1 MLAPS
6 ITVGQLL
13 GHYRIVEKI
22 GGGGQGDVFRA
33 HDERFDRDVALKIL
47 PTRALADEAARQQFR
62 QEAQSVG
69 KLSHPNIATAF
80 YFGEENGVD
89 FLVTEYISG
98 AGLDE
103 KLKDGPLPEA
113 AVLALGMQL
122 ASGLEAAHRE
132 GIVHRDLKP
141 GNLRITQTGQLKI
154 LDFGLAQLVDP
165 GADVSSAETV
175 SLSMTLTG
183 TLPYMAPEQF
193 DGITDQRSDLWA
205 AGVVLYEI
213 STCKLPF
220 PQSQLYRLREAIRH
234 DEPVRPSEVNPAIS
248 PGLEAVIL
256 RALQKDPKQRYQT
269 AKELHDDLAHL
280 SAGRDPRKDDG
291 LRVRPLALALL
302 AVLLAGSALVAYH
315 FRPQIKEI
323 LGQHPPAGNNF
334 RVLAVLPIESA
345 DQNAS
350 ENALVRGVAETV
362 SARIA
367 QGTNG
372 HILQLIPPN
381 ELSAQGVKTAEAARK
396 AFGVDR
402 VLAVALQRSGDKM
415 RVTCSLIDP
424 KTHQQLDARTVTS
437 DTGDLFALEDDA
449 VSDVFAMLPKDARSE
464 VPPPTEVHAAAPAAY
479 EYYVRG
485 RGYMQE
491 YQKSEN
497 IDAAIQ
503 QFEQALKVS
512 PNYAPAYAGLGEVYW
527 QGYKANRGKEW
538 LDKAKVN
545 CEKSLAADFKLA
557 EGHTCLGSVYL
568 AHGDYDRALREI
580 QQAIAL
586 DPSDVHTILVMGDTY
601 DKLKDYPQAETTFK
615 HAISVSPNYW
625 AVYNWIGFFYF
636 RHAKYADAEI
646 MFRKAFELAPGNQ
659 RALYNLGAM
668 YLLEGR
674 YQEAIDTFQRSIQL
688 RPTMSA
694 YSDLGTAYFYQRQYA
709 DAITAYEKARALD
722 EQYFMNW
729 GNLGDALYWS
739 SARRSESAA
748 AYRRAIDLGQ
758 AKLQV
763 NPKDAVTRAFVADYF
778 AMVGDKL
785 TATIELDKA
794 LKLAPQDPDVLFRAS
809 IVYNQLGDDRQTL
822 DWLKKAIAASFSR
835 TSVRDTPDF
844 DHLKSNPAFQAIIA
858 GGL

>member
-1 MLAPS
+1 MAAPS
-6 ITVGQLL
+6 ITVGQLV

-98 AGLDE
+98 TGLDE
-103 KLKDGPLPEA
+103 KLKDGPLPEPT
-113 AVLALGMQL
+113 VLALGMQL

-141 GNLRITQTGQLKI
+141 GNLRITQAGQLKI

-175 SLSMTLTG
+175 SLPMTLTG

-213 STCKLPF
+213 ATCKMPF

-234 DEPVRPSEVNPAIS
+234 DEPIRPSEVNPALS
-248 PGLEAVIL
+248 PGLESVIL
-256 RALQKDPKQRYQT
+256 RALQKDPRQRYQT
-269 AKELHDDLAHL
+269 AKELHDDLARV
-280 SAGRDPRKDDG
+280 SAGRKVKPDSW
-291 LRVRPLALALL
+291 LRRHALQLAALALL
-302 AVLLAGSALVAYH
+302 IGVSAYVTH
-315 FRPQIKEI
+315 RFWPRPNSPGREN
-323 LGQHPPAGNNF
+323 GY
-334 RVLAVLPIESA
+334 RVLAVLPIEA
-345 DQNAS
+345 EGQNAS

-381 ELSAQGVKTAEAARK
+381 ELSAQGVKTADAARK

-464 VPPPTEVHAAAPAAY
+464 VPPPTEVHAAEPAAY
-479 EYYVRG
+479 ESYVRG
-485 RGYMQE
+485 RGYLLE
-491 YQKSEN
+491 YQNPEN
-497 IDAAIQ
+497 IDAAIKE
-503 QFEQALKVS
+503 FEQALKGS
-512 PNYAPAYAGLGEVYW
+512 PNYALAYAGLGEAYW
-527 QGYKANRGKEW
+527 QGYQGYKADRGKGW

-545 CEKSLAADFKLA
+545 CEKALSADPKLTQA
-557 EGHTCLGSVYL
+557 HTCLGNVYR
-568 AHGDYDRALREI
+568 ARGEYSEALREI
-580 QQAIAL
+580 KQALAVDPNDVRAILAL
-586 DPSDVHTILVMGDTY
+586 GDTY
-601 DKLKDYPQAETTFK
+601 DKLDKYSEADTAFK
-615 HAISVSPNYW
+615 KAIALSPNYW
-625 AVYNWIGFFYF
+625 SVYNWAGFFYF
-636 RHAKYADAEI
+636 GRAHYSDAEA
-646 MFRKAFELAPGNQ
+646 MFLKASDLAPGNQ
-659 RALYNLGAM
+659 LVLENLGDA

-674 YQEAIDTFQRSIQL
+674 YQDAIDALQRSINL

-694 YSDLGTAYFYQRQYA
+694 YSDLGAAYYYLHRYSE
-709 DAITAYEKARALD
+709 AIPSFEKAKQLD
-722 EQYFMNW
+722 EKDYLNW

-739 SARRSESAA
+739 PSRRSEATT
-748 AYRRAIDLGQ
+748 AYKRAIELAQ
-758 AKLQV
+758 ERIKV
-763 NPKDAVTRAFVADYF
+763 NPKNATARAYVAEYS
-778 AMVGDKL
+778 AMVGEQL
-785 TATIELDKA
+785 TAKTELQRA
-794 LKLAPQDPDVLFRAS
+794 LDLAPNDPDLMFRAAL
-809 IVYNQLGDDRQTL
+809 VYNQFGDQRQTL
-822 DWLKKAIAASFSR
+822 DWLKKAIDAKYSLS
-835 TSVRDTPDF
+835 TIRDTPDF
-844 DHLKSNPAFQAIIA
+844 EHLQADSEFKELIHNK
-858 GGL
+858 